1 MNHVYRIVWNS
12 VLQTWQVAAESAR
25 ARGKSRTAVTS
36 AASLASSLLFAGLS
50 FAQAL
55 PTGGQ
60 VVGGSGSITQS
71 GSTMTVTQSTSRM
84 AVDWQSFSIGQGST
98 VNFVQPSASAVAL
111 NRVLGSDVSVIQ
123 GALNANGQVFLVNPN
138 GVLFSPTAQVNV
150 GGIVASTLQI
160 STADFMAGNYTFEGG
175 SANAVINQ
183 GAIRAADGGHIALIA
198 AKIINDGGLQ
208 ADRGAV
214 LLGAGSKVTLDLG
227 GPVKLRVEQ
236 GAIDALITNGGAI
249 RADGGTVLLT
259 AQAAGELTSTV
270 INHTGVIEART
281 LATGEQGQILLLGGM
296 DKDRIEVGGRLDAS
310 APAGGNGGFI
320 ETSAAHVETKD
331 GLVVN
336 AGAAQG
342 QGGTWLI
349 DPYDYT
355 INAAAASTIVSALN
369 SDTSVT
375 VSTATSN
382 ASYGG
387 SAITGNG
394 DITVDSAITKTAGS
408 EATLT
413 LRADRNIIVNS
424 DIGATT
430 GKLNIALSAANA
442 ASATAGGVN
451 VNANLASNGGKILIG
466 GGTGTSTNG
475 IGFAR
480 NLAGVSDVASVV
492 VQQNKSITSSGG
504 DITINGSSS
513 LTQSGSYSSSKAGV
527 YVKSGA
533 TILSGDGDL
542 FITGKSTADVNVF
555 GVGFEA
561 SSGTLTRVGTGSG
574 SGRMILNGVNALGD
588 NGALGLVNNGS
599 YDRLHFVA
607 PSVAH
612 LVIQVNGSTKTVG
625 FTYSPPNSGCG
636 AVYPN
641 CGWLQ
646 VPGAN
651 NSYLYAAYDVVSM
664 AMLPLYI
671 QIGTGSGGK
680 VYDGSTDATG
690 VSLSAV
696 GGPVGFN
703 VSSLGSVNFYTPS
716 KNADTYF
723 KLNSSGLNPTTYT
736 SGGQTYAVAYF
747 FSGSYAITPKTLT
760 PTAANKVYDGSDAA
774 TLTATGLIGGDSVN
788 FNYATGTFS
797 DKNVADGKTVTATGV
812 YLTGTDAGNYTLGS
826 TTVNAAA
833 NITPKEIAASG
844 LVAANKVYDGN
855 GAATVSGTAALD
867 YAAPGAGTSTDQK
880 AYTGDNLSLNVST
893 LSATFDNKNVGNG
906 KQVSVSGLSLSGTDA
921 SNYTLVQP
929 SGLSANITPAQLTIS
944 GLSANNKVYD
954 TNTNAT
960 LGGTASLAGILG
972 SDSVNLSGSAT
983 TGTFADKN
991 VADGKSV
998 TANLSGLSLA
1008 GADAGNYQIN
1018 GVTSALSAN
1027 ITPVTLTV
1035 TANNA
1040 SKTYDGQA
1048 YSGGNGV
1055 SYSGF
1060 VGSENSNVL
1069 GGTLAYGGASQGASN
1084 AGTYAI
1090 TPSGLSANNGN
1101 YTLSYVNGTLTIDP
1115 ATLTITVNPASRTY
1129 GSANPTFTGSITG
1142 FVPGQ
1147 NAGNA
1152 LTGTLTFNTSATPS
1166 SNAGNYGITGG
1177 GLTANNG
1184 NYVFVQ
1190 APGNASSL
1198 AITPAS
1204 LTVSANNASKTADGQ
1219 AYSGGNGVSY
1229 SGFVNNEDDNVL
1241 GGSLAYGGSSQ
1252 GAVNAGTYGIRPSG
1266 LTANHGNYTISYVD
1280 GSLTINGAAVAPK
1293 PPVTEPQNYIPR
1305 ANPVPQFAEVR
1316 TLQPAT
1322 DLPTGEPSGLNYIP
1336 VTPQS
1341 PAGAQPASGG
1351 QSVAAIEADNAPA
1364 SGRKNPLEDG
1374 LGVSVLPRSSLGP
1387 TNVYVI
1393 GGGINTAE
1401 AN

>member
-1 MNHVYRIVWNS
+1 MNHVYRLVWNS
-12 VLQTWQVAAESAR
+12 ALQTWQVAAESAR
-25 ARGKSRTAVTS
+25 SRGKSSATLVSAV
-36 AASLASSLLFAGLS
+36 ALAGSLLFGG
-50 FAQAL
+50 FAWAQTL
-55 PTGGQ
+55 PTGGN
-60 VVGGSGSITQS
+60 VVAGNGSIAQS
-71 GSTMTVTQSTSRM
+71 GSTMTVTQSSHRM

-98 VNFVQPSASAVAL
+98 VNFVQPSASSVAL

-138 GVLFSPTAQVNV
+138 GVLFTPTAQVNV

-160 STADFMAGNYTFEGG
+160 STADFMAGSYRFEGD
-175 SANAVINQ
+175 STNAVINR
-183 GAIRAADGGHIALIA
+183 GAIRATDGGHVALIA
-198 AKIINDGGLQ
+198 AKIINDGSLQ

-214 LLGAGSKVTLDLG
+214 LLGAGSRVTLDLG

-236 GAIDALITNGGAI
+236 GAIDALIANGGAI

-270 INHTGVIEART
+270 INNTGVIEAHT

-296 DKDRIEVGGRLDAS
+296 EKDRIEVGGRLDAS

-331 GLVVN
+331 GLLIN

-369 SDTSVT
+369 GDTSVIVT
-375 VSTATSN
+375 TAVSNT
-382 ASYGG
+382 SYGG

-394 DITVDSAITKTAGS
+394 DITVASAITKTAGT

-430 GKLNIALSAANA
+430 GKLNITLSAANA
-442 ASATAGGVN
+442 ASATVGGVN
-451 VNANLASNGGKILIG
+451 VNANLASNGGNILIG
-466 GGTGTSTNG
+466 GATGTSTNG

-480 NLAGVSDVASVV
+480 NLASASDVAAVV

-533 TILSGDGDL
+533 TILSGNGDL
-542 FITGKSTADVNVF
+542 FITGKSTADINVF

-561 SSGTLTRVGTGSG
+561 SSGTLTRVGTGTG
-574 SGRMILNGVNALGD
+574 SGRMVLNGVNSFGD
-588 NGALGLVNNGS
+588 NGALGMVNNGS
-599 YDRLHFVA
+599 YDRLHLVA

-612 LVIQVNGSTKTVG
+612 LVIQVNGNTQTVAY
-625 FTYSPPNSGCG
+625 TYSPPNSGCG
-636 AVYPN
+636 VEYPN

-651 NSYLYAAYDVVSM
+651 NSYLYAAYDVVNM
-664 AMLPLYI
+664 ATLPLYI
-671 QIGTGSGGK
+671 QIDSGSGGK
-680 VYDGSTDATG
+680 IYDGTTDATG
-690 VSLSAV
+690 VNLSAV

-703 VSSLGSVNFYTPS
+703 IADLGSVNFYTPG
-716 KNADTYF
+716 KNVNTYY
-723 KLNSSGLNPTTYT
+723 KLNSSGLNPTTFT

-747 FSGSYAITPKTLT
+747 FNGTYAITPKTLT
-760 PTAANKVYDGSDAA
+760 PTAANKVYDGTDAA
-774 TLTATGLIGGDSVN
+774 VLTATGLIASDSVT
-788 FNYATGTFS
+788 FNYTSGTFS

-812 YLTGTDAGNYTLGS
+812 SLSGTDAGNYTLGS
-826 TTVNAAA
+826 TTVSATA

-844 LVAANKVYDGN
+844 LAASNKVYDTN
-855 GAATVSGTAALD
+855 TSATVSGTATLD
-867 YAAPGAGTSTDQK
+867 LSAPGAGTSTDQK
-880 AYTGDNLSLNVST
+880 AYTGDDLTLNVAT

-921 SNYTLVQP
+921 GNYTLVQP
-929 SGLSANITPAQLTIS
+929 SGLTANITPAQLTIS
-944 GLSANNKVYD
+944 GLSAGNKVYD
-954 TNTNAT
+954 TNTSAT
-960 LGGTASLAGILG
+960 LSGTAALAGILG
-972 SDSVNLSGSAT
+972 SDTVSLSGSAT
-983 TGTFADKN
+983 AGTFSDKN

-998 TANLSGLSLA
+998 TANLSGLSLS

-1018 GVTSALSAN
+1018 GVTSALTAN

-1035 TANNA
+1035 TASNASKTYDGQGYSGGNGVTYSGFVGSEDTNVLGGTLAYGGSSQGATNAGSYAITPSGLSANNGNYTLSYVNGTLTVDPATLTITVSPASRTYGSSTPAFTGSITGFVAGQNAGNALTGTLTFNTSATPSSNVGSYGVTGGGLTANNGNYVFVQAPGNASSLTVTPASLTATANNA

-1060 VGSENSNVL
+1060 VNNDDENVL
-1069 GGTLAYGGASQGASN
+1069 GG
-1084 AGTYAI
+1084 
-1090 TPSGLSANNGN
+1090 
-1101 YTLSYVNGTLTIDP
+1101 
-1115 ATLTITVNPASRTY
+1115 
-1129 GSANPTFTGSITG
+1129 
-1142 FVPGQ
+1142 
-1147 NAGNA
+1147 A
-1152 LTGTLTFNTSATPS
+1152 L
-1166 SNAGNYGITGG
+1166 
-1177 GLTANNG
+1177 
-1184 NYVFVQ
+1184 V
-1190 APGNASSL
+1190 
-1198 AITPAS
+1198 
-1204 LTVSANNASKTADGQ
+1204 
-1219 AYSGGNGVSY
+1219 
-1229 SGFVNNEDDNVL
+1229 
-1241 GGSLAYGGSSQ
+1241 YGGSSQ
-1252 GAVNAGTYGIRPSG
+1252 GATNAGTYVITPAG
-1266 LTANHGNYTISYVD
+1266 LSANHGNYTISYVN
-1280 GSLTINGAAVAPK
+1280 GSLTINAASVAPK

-1316 TLQPAT
+1316 TIQPAT

-1336 VTPQS
+1336 VAPQS
-1341 PAGAQPASGG
+1341 PDPQAAQGG
-1351 QSVAAIEADNAPA
+1351 QPVAAIEADNAPS

-1374 LGVSVLPRSSLGP
+1374 LGVSVLPRSTLGP
-1387 TNVYVI
+1387 TNVYVVD
-1393 GGGINTAE
+1393 GGINTA
-1401 AN
+1401 AAD